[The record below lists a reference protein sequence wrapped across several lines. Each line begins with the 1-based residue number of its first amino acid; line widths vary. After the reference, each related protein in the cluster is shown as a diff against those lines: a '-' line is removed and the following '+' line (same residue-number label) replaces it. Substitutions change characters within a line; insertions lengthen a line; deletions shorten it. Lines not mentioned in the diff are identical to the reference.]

1 MGEDELNILLSAML
15 DEAKSISNINN
26 QITTIQEK
34 LKNVKISLNI
44 DDFKAS
50 IESVF
55 GDIQSKAKKV
65 SSQKLEFQSLDNTI
79 KQIQGL
85 SKNLESIFSEL
96 KQIGNVKSVNK
107 IFDDSGNISG
117 FNVKVESLK
126 GNLKELSNYNVLGSL
141 NKDTGTWEYALDRIS
156 SKVEEVKVKIASVGN
171 TTTNT
176 SQMSGLQKAL
186 DDTVTAYKN
195 GSLKIEEYVTRMQS
209 IMYGKDGTYKT
220 DFTNIPEKQ
229 RLEYVNQLTRA
240 TNDLDKQT
248 TANNNKQLVAL
259 TNQQIAIQKI
269 QTALSDANS
278 KYGGFSN
285 ADTTSGLQSQI
296 TALQQ
301 MNPLTA
307 EYRAG
312 LAVLNN
318 DLNNYTKGLQSASTS
333 ANAQTKAEEQASK
346 ALVDKKVAIDSLE
359 QKLSLLQGNKLINSG
374 ELQNVQQMV
383 ARLKE
388 VEAGTVGFRNAAKLA
403 TSEVNK
409 LVAQSRAMST
419 LSTAFKGLAQLLMI
433 GTPLMAI
440 RRVMKEMVST
450 VNELNASMTDIRLVN
465 GMSADSVEKLRDE
478 YNELGKTI
486 GATTKQ
492 IMDSAVEF
500 TRQGRSIA
508 ETQTLINAA
517 VMGAKLSGTETSSM
531 TDYLTSAV
539 NGYNVAAKDSISV
552 IDKLVAV
559 DNSSASSMSELSI
572 AMSRTAKSAQMAGV
586 DMDTLIGYIGT
597 IESVTRKSSE
607 TVGKFL
613 PVYTEMCA

>member
-1 MGEDELNILLSAML
+1 MGDELNILLSAML
-15 DEAKSISNINN
+15 DPTKSATNINN
-26 QITTIQEK
+26 QITEIQK
-34 LKNVKISLNI
+34 SLDSIKISLNI

-50 IESVF
+50 IQSVF

-85 SKNLESIFSEL
+85 SKNLEGIFSEL

-141 NKDTGTWEYALDRIS
+141 NKDTDTWEYALNRIS
-156 SKVEEVKVKIASVGN
+156 SKVEEVKTKISSVGN

-176 SQMSGLQKAL
+176 TQMSGLQKAL

-195 GSLKIEEYVTRMQS
+195 GSLKIEDYVTRMQN
-209 IMYGKDGTYKT
+209 IMYGKDGTYKA

-229 RLEYVNQLTRA
+229 RLEYVNKLTRA

-419 LSTAFKGLAQLLMI
+419 LSTAFKGLSQLLMI
-433 GTPLMAI
+433 GTPLMAL
-440 RRVMKEMVST
+440 RRVITEMVST

-465 GMSADSVEKLRDE
+465 GMSADSVVKLRDE

-500 TRQGRSIA
+500 TRQGRNIA

-586 DMDTLIGYIGT
+586 DMDELIGYIGT

>member
-1 MGEDELNILLSAML
+1 VGEDELNILLSAML